1 MNMEEMKVRKV
12 VLTDREAMLTSF
24 KPLFGDWDYLPLVI
38 DDWLSPSTKELTW
51 VVESDSMLIAMWQVL
66 ELEPGDWYLHG
77 LRSNPKTS
85 LFQIGCAILGMK
97 RVIQKKLEARGART
111 LRYGTLPWFQQS
123 LRMGALFGF
132 KEHFRLGHRGHP
144 LPEIPDE
151 AEGIKVDVPEEPSSL
166 LKYFRES
173 STLKP
178 VGGYFFTWWD
188 TRQLREKHLVEARSQ
203 SLLFTAMK
211 GRQMVGAAMF
221 WHIPW
226 QKFLVLSI
234 MEGTDQGLKTLYEA
248 GVSAAR
254 RLECNTIGMVHPSLE
269 EMHRRQ
275 ALFSLEPS
283 GCDTV
288 QLIYHLYDTRGRVD
302 KVEG

>member
-1 MNMEEMKVRKV
+1 
-12 VLTDREAMLTSF
+12 MLTSF

-38 DDWLSPSTKELTW
+38 DDWLSPSTRELTW
-51 VVESDSMLIAMWQVL
+51 VAESGSMLIAMGQAL

-77 LRSNPKTS
+77 LRSNPKAS
-85 LFQIGCAILGMK
+85 SFQIGCAILGMK
-97 RVIQKKLEARGART
+97 RVIQKELEARGART

-132 KEHFRLGHRGHP
+132 KEHFRLGHASHRV
-144 LPEIPDE
+144 PEIPHE
-151 AEGIKVDVPEEPSSL
+151 VEGIKVDVPEDISPL
-166 LKYFRES
+166 LDYFRES
-173 STLKP
+173 PSIKT

-188 TRQLREKHLVEARSQ
+188 TRQLREKHLAEAGSQ
-203 SLLFTAMK
+203 DLLFTAMK
-211 GRQMVGAAMF
+211 GPQMVGAAMF

-234 MEGTDQGLKTLYEA
+234 MEGTDPGLKALYEA

-254 RLECNTIGMVHPSLE
+254 RLECKAIGMVHPSLE

-275 ALFSLEPS
+275 ELFGLKTS
-283 GCDTV
+283 GCETV
-288 QLIYHLYDTRGRVD
+288 QLIYRRTHSRD
-302 KVEG
+302 EGQSSRNR